1 MDSLEMG
8 DQEGASFASD
18 KSSIFVAVN
27 VLSARRSFFQT
38 SFKQRI
44 SFMGRLCLQNMHEIN
59 NSRISCFLFD
69 IIKRIWI
76 IWEWNPV
83 QGLLWQ
89 YFFFILLSLT
99 GDLYVT
105 IQAPSFHVMSNPP
118 TNLVFSQA
126 MPGFFKAPVKLPSS
140 NNAIGDGGHTA
151 GSYDSQ
157 GWDGYIIYLRL
168 HLLQEQCRPTSLDV
182 LVLYEDRRYQ
192 RGLKVFYMM
201 HAIFSG
207 EHSPKIE
214 LKEIF

>member
-1 MDSLEMG
+1 MG

-18 KSSIFVAVN
+18 ISSIFVAVN

-38 SFKQRI
+38 SFKERI
-44 SFMGRLCLQNMHEIN
+44 SFMGRLCHMHEIN

-118 TNLVFSQA
+118 TNLGLSLA
-126 MPGFFKAPVKLPSS
+126 MPGFLSDPGVPGVRSMGPVLWNWLTESKTFVQTKLM
-140 NNAIGDGGHTA
+140 
-151 GSYDSQ
+151 
-157 GWDGYIIYLRL
+157 WLWL
-168 HLLQEQCRPTSLDV
+168 
-182 LVLYEDRRYQ
+182 
-192 RGLKVFYMM
+192 M
-201 HAIFSG
+201 
-207 EHSPKIE
+207 KIQTQY
-214 LKEIF
+214 

>member
-105 IQAPSFHVMSNPP
+105 IQAPSFHFSCSPIANARLWYNINSDGVLRYVKS
-118 TNLVFSQA
+118 TNKSWLES
-126 MPGFFKAPVKLPSS
+126 G
-140 NNAIGDGGHTA
+140 NARI
-151 GSYDSQ
+151 
-157 GWDGYIIYLRL
+157 
-168 HLLQEQCRPTSLDV
+168 C
-182 LVLYEDRRYQ
+182 
-192 RGLKVFYMM
+192 
-201 HAIFSG
+201 
-207 EHSPKIE
+207 
-214 LKEIF
+214 